1 MDAAIR
7 SVDDLAAELYASD
20 RKLSI
25 FLFVL
30 RSAISDDVF
39 GRAISR
45 YMVGAASNMDTLAA
59 RSVVMYGV
67 HARLFLREGAA
78 IAVNQY
84 ILT

>member
-7 SVDDLAAELYASD
+7 SVDDWAAELYASD

-39 GRAISR
+39 SRAISR
-45 YMVGAASNMDTLAA
+45 YMVGSALNSDTLAA
-59 RSVVMYGV
+59 LSVVMYGV
-67 HARLFLREGAA
+67 HARLFLHESAA
-78 IAVNQY
+78 ITVNQH